1 MDVNLLFFIFKSKDN
16 CICKILL
23 ISYLNGILQENWK
36 ERLWYE
42 VEEVATETVSI
53 MFPFI

>member
-1 MDVNLLFFIFKSKDN
+1 MDMNFLLFTFKSKDN
-16 CICKILL
+16 CIFKILP